1 MLNQDAIRR
10 AAAIICAG
18 AGMTACASDPF
29 GDGVSSV
36 HTDGDVEMFTRNPE
50 LDVVVFKS
58 PGDVERFCM
67 SAETDAVPTD
77 SVGFALSYRGAQAS
91 ETSGAGAGILGGRS
105 ASVLISRDILY
116 RTCEIT
122 LNYDLQKDEALA
134 LFRLALEKVQAVA
147 ATDSQSGSQPLSVED
162 DVAKQ

>member
-1 MLNQDAIRR
+1 MFNRNSRQRSV
-10 AAAIICAG
+10 AAICAL
-18 AGMTACASDPF
+18 ALTSCASDPF

-36 HTDGDVEMFTRNPE
+36 HTDGDVEMITRNPE

-58 PGDVERFCM
+58 PGDVEKFCM

-105 ASVLISRDILY
+105 AAVLIARDILY
-116 RTCEIT
+116 RTCEIS
-122 LNYDLQKDEALA
+122 LNYDLSKDEALA
-134 LFRLALEKVQAVA
+134 LFNTALEKVQAVA
-147 ATDSQSGSQPLSVED
+147 ATDAQAGAAALGVED
-162 DVAKQ
+162 DVARN